1 MEYEKRAEN
10 KERINAKIINM
21 FGSLIEL
28 KSIIYYQNIM
38 NYENMQFL
46 AYTPRFSQFK
56 MLVSDE
62 MINKENANLQ
72 VSDK

>member
-1 MEYEKRAEN
+1 
-10 KERINAKIINM
+10 
-21 FGSLIEL
+21 
-28 KSIIYYQNIM
+28 M

-72 VSDK
+72 VSDKWEVI